1 LKKKSNLFIRTEANY
16 STKKNPIGYWVEANN
31 QLQQIVTRLKNN
43 KRKSSSIYNQTRILE
58 LESTLEELLNYLKLL
73 EKENRALKSSL
84 YKLDKSNLI
93 LQ

>member
-1 LKKKSNLFIRTEANY
+1 M
-16 STKKNPIGYWVEANN
+16 EANN